1 MRLFFVF
8 FSFIISE
15 YKTGMK
21 KSVMKVELVKPP
33 TTATPIGWT
42 MPALPLEAKHIGSI
56 PKIVVK
62 VICDVDV
69 GKHGALP
76 VFHAVGVIPLA
87 QIHMSSEHAA
97 LVVIAEVHVAH
108 VLCDPELQGAVP
120 GPGWSVGF
128 LAAAEQADAEK
139 KDKQSGKYS
148 FHTDHLRHWLR

>member
-56 PKIVVK
+56 PKIVV
-62 VICDVDV
+62 
-69 GKHGALP
+69 
-76 VFHAVGVIPLA
+76 
-87 QIHMSSEHAA
+87 S
-97 LVVIAEVHVAH
+97 VVIKTGRRRLEPA
-108 VLCDPELQGAVP
+108 
-120 GPGWSVGF
+120 SR
-128 LAAAEQADAEK
+128 QA
-139 KDKQSGKYS
+139 SCIFRPRS
-148 FHTDHLRHWLR
+148 RRRFV